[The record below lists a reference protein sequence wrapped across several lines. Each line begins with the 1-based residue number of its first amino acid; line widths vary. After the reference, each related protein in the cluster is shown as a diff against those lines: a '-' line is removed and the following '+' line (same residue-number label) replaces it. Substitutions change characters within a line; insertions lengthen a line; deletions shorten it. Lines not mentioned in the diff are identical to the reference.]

1 MNSLKSLSSVTFSDS
16 HQMRVERDVNEMPVV
31 FLPETS
37 DLECVAQ
44 NRMSSFGFL
53 AFVIQSVNAVVNV
66 ANNINNNNNNRNNN
80 NNDNN
85 NNQVNTN
92 IANSANEQSSMSMAG
107 MGRGL
112 RLMEKI
118 REARD
123 RVLATITGEEEET
136 STKAA
141 EIDKDAYRAL
151 IEQQVMDMMAEM
163 YNNKKM
169 KIEDPVT
176 NVSSSAYPEEVLS
189 MMEDVRLNVKSKKPM
204 KCIHKYV

>member
-112 RLMEKI
+112 RIMERI

-169 KIEDPVT
+169 KLEDPVT

-189 MMEDVRLNVKSKKPM
+189 MMEDVRKNPKSL
-204 KCIHKYV
+204 

>member
-1 MNSLKSLSSVTFSDS
+1 MNSLKSVSSVTFSDS

-37 DLECVAQ
+37 DSECVAQ

-112 RLMEKI
+112 RIMERI

-141 EIDKDAYRAL
+141 EIDKDEYRAL

-169 KIEDPVT
+169 KMEDPVM

-189 MMEDVRLNVKSKKPM
+189 MMEDVR
-204 KCIHKYV
+204 

>member
-1 MNSLKSLSSVTFSDS
+1 MNSLKSFPSVTFSDS
-16 HQMRVERDVNEMPVV
+16 HKMRVERDVNEMPVV
-31 FLPETS
+31 FLPESS

-107 MGRGL
+107 MGRGV
-112 RLMEKI
+112 RIMERI

-123 RVLATITGEEEET
+123 RVMATITGEEEEEEM
-136 STKAA
+136 STRAA
-141 EIDKDAYRAL
+141 QIDKDEYRAW
-151 IEQQVMDMMAEM
+151 IEQRVMDMMTEM
-163 YNNKKM
+163 YNNKKEE
-169 KIEDPVT
+169 EDPVVR
-176 NVSSSAYPEEVLS
+176 NVSSSAYPEEILS
-189 MMEDVRLNVKSKKPM
+189 MMEDVRWHLKTF
-204 KCIHKYV
+204 I

>member
-92 IANSANEQSSMSMAG
+92 IANSGNEQSSMSMAG

-112 RLMEKI
+112 RLMERI

-136 STKAA
+136 SIKAA

-169 KIEDPVT
+169 KMEDPVT

-189 MMEDVRLNVKSKKPM
+189 MMEDVR
-204 KCIHKYV
+204 

>member
-1 MNSLKSLSSVTFSDS
+1 MNSFEPFPSVTFSDS

-92 IANSANEQSSMSMAG
+92 IANSANDQSSMSMAG
-107 MGRGL
+107 GMGRGL
-112 RLMEKI
+112 GIMERI

-123 RVLATITGEEEET
+123 RVLATINGEEET

-141 EIDKDAYRAL
+141 QIDKDEYRAM
-151 IEQQVMDMMAEM
+151 IEKRVMDMMAEM
-163 YNNKKM
+163 YNNKTMEK
-169 KIEDPVT
+169 ESPGVR
-176 NVSSSAYPEEVLS
+176 NVSSSAYSKEVLS
-189 MMEDVRLNVKSKKPM
+189 MMENVR
-204 KCIHKYV
+204 

>member
-1 MNSLKSLSSVTFSDS
+1 MNSLKSVSSVTFSDS

-112 RLMEKI
+112 RIMERI

-123 RVLATITGEEEET
+123 RVLATITREEEET

-141 EIDKDAYRAL
+141 EIDKDEYRVL

-169 KIEDPVT
+169 KMEDPVT

-189 MMEDVRLNVKSKKPM
+189 MMEDVR
-204 KCIHKYV
+204 

>member
-1 MNSLKSLSSVTFSDS
+1 MTFSDS
-16 HQMRVERDVNEMPVV
+16 HKMRVERDVNEMPVV

-107 MGRGL
+107 MGRGM
-112 RLMEKI
+112 RIMERI

-123 RVLATITGEEEET
+123 RVLASLTGEEEET
-136 STKAA
+136 STRAA
-141 EIDKDAYRAL
+141 QVDKDEYRAL
-151 IEQQVMDMMAEM
+151 IEQRVMDMMAEM
-163 YNNKKM
+163 YNNKKVE
-169 KIEDPVT
+169 KEDPVVR
-176 NVSSSAYPEEVLS
+176 NVSSSAYPKEVLS
-189 MMEDVRLNVKSKKPM
+189 MMEEV
-204 KCIHKYV
+204 

>member
-1 MNSLKSLSSVTFSDS
+1 MNSFKSFQSVTFSDS

-31 FLPETS
+31 FLPESS

-85 NNQVNTN
+85 NNQANTN

-107 MGRGL
+107 MGRGV
-112 RLMEKI
+112 RIMERI

-123 RVLATITGEEEET
+123 RVLATITGEEEEET
-136 STKAA
+136 STRAA
-141 EIDKDAYRAL
+141 QIDKDEYREW
-151 IEQQVMDMMAEM
+151 IEQRVMDMMTEM
-163 YNNKKM
+163 YNNKKEE
-169 KIEDPVT
+169 EDPVVR
-176 NVSSSAYPEEVLS
+176 NVSSSAYPEEILS
-189 MMEDVRLNVKSKKPM
+189 MMEDVRWHLKTF
-204 KCIHKYV
+204 I